1 MNMVCLSGYIATHE
15 LKLQQT
21 ESGKTYLRFSIA
33 ISNGKNKEG
42 KAYDPD
48 FINCEAWEERAL
60 HISEYYSKGKGIEIT
75 GKIKQDKWEDEERNK
90 KSRLKVLVD
99 RVEFPKSNKNENT
112 TGKATEPHSWEPGGA
127 DNDTIDDDD
136 FPF

>member
-1 MNMVCLSGYIATHE
+1 MNIVCLSGYIATHE

-48 FINCEAWEERAL
+48 FINCEA
-60 HISEYYSKGKGIEIT
+60 
-75 GKIKQDKWEDEERNK
+75 
-90 KSRLKVLVD
+90 
-99 RVEFPKSNKNENT
+99 
-112 TGKATEPHSWEPGGA
+112 
-127 DNDTIDDDD
+127 
-136 FPF
+136 